1 MDPGAILFADA
12 FPDGLVVGD
21 PDNFTI
27 KLNSATA
34 IKVLL
39 PTGGKP
45 AVLKKSY
52 KDPVGIK
59 NVLVGHIVALSLS
72 IGFDAYDESF
82 GEAEGYLKDLIIA
95 DGHGF
100 DGMNV
105 ADVLHEANLV
115 LGGGSKS
122 CSPSRM
128 TEILTKINEYF
139 VDGKQS
145 GKYTLFDC
153 K

>member
-1 MDPGAILFADA
+1 MIFSDKTLKQARQGMEKWLREVRKIPEDSSETRQ
-12 FPDGLVVGD
+12 
-21 PDNFTI
+21 FTTVSD
-27 KLNSATA
+27 LA
-34 IKVLL
+34 IK
-39 PTGGKP
+39 
-45 AVLKKSY
+45 
-52 KDPVGIK
+52 PVYTPEDIK

-72 IGFDAYDESF
+72 VGFDDYDEDF
-82 GEAEGYLKDLIIA
+82 GEAEGHLKDLIIA

-105 ADVLHEANLV
+105 ADILHEANLV

-122 CSPSRM
+122 YTPSQM

-145 GKYTLFDC
+145 EQYKLFEC